1 MCSLQLPDRIP
12 FVYIIR
18 DTSNNK
24 KYAGVKFSKGCKPSD
39 ILTSYFTSSKVVKSL
54 IKQGREFVIDKIVE
68 FETKEDAIEFE
79 ELLLLTVNAHLS
91 DDWYNLAAGR
101 AINPDAV
108 KQTCL
113 AMYGVD
119 NWMKTEAAKESRIG
133 FKLGNAYGCF
143 ERSEETK
150 AKMSKSFT
158 GRVFSE
164 EHRKKISESRTGT
177 RASAETRAKMS
188 AAREGVTRPVS
199 FSEKMS
205 VLMRGENNPM
215 YGKTSHRKG
224 IKDDQIQCEHCGKL
238 SNKGN
243 YSRWHGSNCK
253 YANDPRLSLNTT
265 AAEVT
270 TDDSIDPA
278 SVGFIVNQNA
288 ATNINVNGGSYIFLA
303 IA

>member
-24 KYAGVKFSKGCKPSD
+24 KYAGVKFSNGCKPSD

-79 ELLLLTVNAHLS
+79 ELLLLTVNAHLT
-91 DDWYNLAAGR
+91 DDWYNFTAGR
-101 AINPDAV
+101 SINPDAV

-119 NWMKTEAAKESRIG
+119 NWMKTEAAKESGIG
-133 FKLGNAYGCF
+133 FKLGNTYGCF
-143 ERSEETK
+143 ERSE
-150 AKMSKSFT
+150 
-158 GRVFSE
+158 
-164 EHRKKISESRTGT
+164 
-177 RASAETRAKMS
+177 ETRAKMS

-205 VLMRGENNPM
+205 VLMKGENNPM

-243 YSRWHGSNCK
+243 YIRWHGSSCRH
-253 YANDPRLSLNTT
+253 ANDPHLSLNTT

-270 TDDSIDPA
+270 TDDSVDPEA
-278 SVGFIVNQNA
+278 AGFIVNQNTA
-288 ATNINVNGGSYIFLA
+288 NNINVNGASYIFLA
-303 IA
+303 VA